1 MKFSYALI
9 AGFLVWC
16 LIASQWYLLGVKGL
30 PTDPSRFNATQMTL
44 AIVEILTMLFVA
56 TLIGFGIAWFLRK
69 GSIEKTQLAHSLLVK
84 QYKEMSQQ
92 VSTYRE
98 LADKAEQKLARAQQ
112 TFKADFQQL
121 SLEREKLNAELEP
134 ERKEA
139 TRMREELQVLRPKVQ
154 LADIELGRITFQM
167 KQMENQLLEANEI
180 NKKQYIE
187 LEEAK
192 LSKAPKRQ
200 PVEPAFL
207 GHAKFTEK
215 QKDNLKM
222 ISGIGP
228 VLEQKLNAL
237 GIYTFRQISE
247 FTPQAIEHVTS
258 SIKFFP
264 DRIGRDNWIGQAAAL
279 ARHRK

>member
-56 TLIGFGIAWFLRK
+56 TLIGFGIAWFLRQA
-69 GSIEKTQLAHSLLVK
+69 SIEKSQRSQSLLL
-84 QYKEMSQQ
+84 QQYNELTQQAGSYKEQA
-92 VSTYRE
+92 E
-98 LADKAEQKLARAQQ
+98 KAEQKLARAQQ
-112 TFKADFQQL
+112 TFKTDFQRL
-121 SLEREKLNAELEP
+121 SSENEKLIASLEP
-134 ERKEA
+134 ERKEILR
-139 TRMREELQVLRPKVQ
+139 TREELQVLRPKVQ
-154 LADIELGRITFQM
+154 LADIELGRIAFQM
-167 KQMENQLLEANEI
+167 KQLENQLAEEKE
-180 NKKQYIE
+180 NKQKLAAE

-192 LSKAPKRQ
+192 LSKEPKRQ

-207 GHAKFTEK
+207 GHAKFNEK

-247 FTPQAIEHVTS
+247 FTPQTIEHVTS

>member
-16 LIASQWYLLGVKGL
+16 LVASQWYLLGVKGL

-44 AIVEILTMLFVA
+44 AIVEISTMLFVA

-121 SLEREKLNAELEP
+121 SLEKEKLNAELEP
-134 ERKEA
+134 ERKEILR
-139 TRMREELQVLRPKVQ
+139 TREELQVLRPKVQ
-154 LADIELGRITFQM
+154 LADIELARIAFQM
-167 KQMENQLLEANEI
+167 KQMENQLVEAKEI
-180 NKKQYIE
+180 NKKMSVE

-200 PVEPAFL
+200 PVEPTFL
-207 GHAKFTEK
+207 AHAKLTEK

-247 FTPQAIEHVTS
+247 FTPQTIEHVTS

>member
-1 MKFSYALI
+1 
-9 AGFLVWC
+9 VWC
-16 LIASQWYLLGVKGL
+16 LVASQWYLLGVKGL

-121 SLEREKLNAELEP
+121 SLEKEKLNAELEP

>member
-9 AGFLVWC
+9 VGFLVWC
-16 LIASQWYLLGVKGL
+16 LVASQWYLLSVKGL
-30 PTDPSRFNATQMTL
+30 RTDPTYFNSTQTSL
-44 AIVEILTMLFVA
+44 AIVEILTMLLVA
-56 TLIGFGIAWFLRK
+56 TLIGFGVAWFLRQ
-69 GSIEKTQLAHSLLVK
+69 GSIERTQRAQSLLLK
-84 QYKEMSQQ
+84 QYNEMSQQ
-92 VSTYRE
+92 ASTYKGFF
-98 LADKAEQKLARAQQ
+98 DKAEQKLVRAQQ

-139 TRMREELQVLRPKVQ
+139 TRIREELQLLRPKVQ
-154 LADIELGRITFQM
+154 LADIELGRIAFQM
-167 KQMENQLLEANEI
+167 KQLENQLIEAKEF
-180 NKKQYIE
+180 NKKLSDE

-192 LSKAPKRQ
+192 LSKAPKRET
-200 PVEPAFL
+200 VEPAFL
-207 GHAKFTEK
+207 GNAKFTEK
-215 QKDNLKM
+215 QRDNLKM

-247 FTPQAIEHVTS
+247 FTPQTIEHVTS
-258 SIKFFP
+258 TIKFFP
-264 DRIGRDNWIGQAAAL
+264 NRIGRDNWIGQAAAL

>member
-9 AGFLVWC
+9 VGFLVWC
-16 LIASQWYLLGVKGL
+16 LIASQWYLLSVKGV
-30 PTDPSRFNATQMTL
+30 PTDASHFNSTQMTM
-44 AIVEILTMLFVA
+44 AIAEILTMLLVA
-56 TLIGFGIAWFLRK
+56 TLIGFGIAWFLRQA
-69 GSIEKTQLAHSLLVK
+69 SIEKSQHSQSLLL
-84 QYKEMSQQ
+84 QQYSELTQQAGSYKEQA
-92 VSTYRE
+92 E
-98 LADKAEQKLARAQQ
+98 KAEQKLARAQQ

-121 SLEREKLNAELEP
+121 SLEKEKLNAELEP

-167 KQMENQLLEANEI
+167 KQMENQLVEAKEI
-180 NKKQYIE
+180 NKKMSVE

-200 PVEPAFL
+200 PVEPTFL
-207 GHAKFTEK
+207 AHAKLTEK

-247 FTPQAIEHVTS
+247 FTPQTIEHVTS

>member
-9 AGFLVWC
+9 VGFLVWC
-16 LIASQWYLLGVKGL
+16 LIASQWYLLSVKEV
-30 PTDPSRFNATQMTL
+30 PTDPSRFNSNQMTM
-44 AIVEILTMLFVA
+44 AILEILTMLLVA
-56 TLIGFGIAWFLRK
+56 TLIGFGIAWFLRQA
-69 GSIEKTQLAHSLLVK
+69 SIEKSQHSQSLLL
-84 QYKEMSQQ
+84 QQYSELTQQAGSYKEQA
-92 VSTYRE
+92 E
-98 LADKAEQKLARAQQ
+98 KAEQKLARAQQ

-121 SLEREKLNAELEP
+121 SLEKEKLNAELEP

-167 KQMENQLLEANEI
+167 KQIENQLVEAKEI
-180 NKKQYIE
+180 NKKMSVE

-192 LSKAPKRQ
+192 LSKEPKRQ

-247 FTPQAIEHVTS
+247 FTPQTIEHVTS

>member
-9 AGFLVWC
+9 VGFLVWC
-16 LIASQWYLLGVKGL
+16 LIASQWYLLSVKGV
-30 PTDPSRFNATQMTL
+30 PTDASRFNSTQMTM
-44 AIVEILTMLFVA
+44 AIAEILTMLLVA
-56 TLIGFGIAWFLRK
+56 TLIGFGIAWFLRQA
-69 GSIEKTQLAHSLLVK
+69 SIEKSQRSQSLLLQ
-84 QYKEMSQQ
+84 QYNELTQQ
-92 VSTYRE
+92 AGSYKDQAE
-98 LADKAEQKLARAQQ
+98 KAEQKLARAQQ
-112 TFKADFQQL
+112 TFKTDFQRL
-121 SLEREKLNAELEP
+121 SSENEKLIASLEP
-134 ERKEA
+134 ERKEILR
-139 TRMREELQVLRPKVQ
+139 TREELQVLRPKVQ
-154 LADIELGRITFQM
+154 LADIELGRIAFQM
-167 KQMENQLLEANEI
+167 KQLENQLAEEKE
-180 NKKQYIE
+180 NKQKLAAE

-192 LSKAPKRQ
+192 LSKEPKRQ

>member
-9 AGFLVWC
+9 VGFLVWC
-16 LIASQWYLLGVKGL
+16 LIASQWYLLSVKGV
-30 PTDPSRFNATQMTL
+30 PTDPSRFSSTQMTM
-44 AIVEILTMLFVA
+44 AIVEILTILLVA
-56 TLIGFGIAWFLRK
+56 TLIGFGIAWFLRQA
-69 GSIEKTQLAHSLLVK
+69 SIEKSQRTQSLLL
-84 QYKEMSQQ
+84 QQYNELTQQAGSYKEQA
-92 VSTYRE
+92 E
-98 LADKAEQKLARAQQ
+98 KAEQKLARAQQ
-112 TFKADFQQL
+112 TFKTDFQRL
-121 SLEREKLNAELEP
+121 SSENEKLIASLEP
-134 ERKEA
+134 ERKEILR
-139 TRMREELQVLRPKVQ
+139 TREELQVLRPKVQ
-154 LADIELGRITFQM
+154 LADIELGRIAFQM
-167 KQMENQLLEANEI
+167 KQLENQLAEEKE
-180 NKKQYIE
+180 NKQKLAAE

-192 LSKAPKRQ
+192 LSKEPKRQ

>member
-44 AIVEILTMLFVA
+44 AIVEISTMLFVA

-121 SLEREKLNAELEP
+121 SLEKEKLNAELEP

>member
-16 LIASQWYLLGVKGL
+16 LIASQWYLLSVKGV

-84 QYKEMSQQ
+84 QYK
-92 VSTYRE
+92 E

>member
-56 TLIGFGIAWFLRK
+56 TLIGFGIAWFLRQ
-69 GSIEKTQLAHSLLVK
+69 GSIEKTQLAQSLLVK
-84 QYKEMSQQ
+84 QFKEMSQQ
-92 VSTYRE
+92 ASTYRE

-121 SLEREKLNAELEP
+121 SLEKEKLNAELEP

-154 LADIELGRITFQM
+154 LADIELGRIAFQM
-167 KQMENQLLEANEI
+167 KQLENQLAEE
-180 NKKQYIE
+180 KESKQKLAAE
-187 LEEAK
+187 LEETK
-192 LSKAPKRQ
+192 LSKKPKRQ

>member
-9 AGFLVWC
+9 VGFLVWC
-16 LIASQWYLLGVKGL
+16 LVASQWYLSSVKGL
-30 PTDPSRFNATQMTL
+30 RTDPTYFNPTQTSL
-44 AIVEILTMLFVA
+44 AIVEILTMLLVA
-56 TLIGFGIAWFLRK
+56 TLIGFGVAWFLRQ
-69 GSIEKTQLAHSLLVK
+69 GSEKTQHAQSLLLT
-84 QYKEMSQQ
+84 QYNEMSQQ
-92 VSTYRE
+92 ASTYRE
-98 LADKAEQKLARAQQ
+98 LSDKAEQKLARAQQ

-121 SLEREKLNAELEP
+121 SLEKEKLNAEIEP

-139 TRMREELQVLRPKVQ
+139 IRMREELQLLRPKVQ

-167 KQMENQLLEANEI
+167 KQMENQLVEAKEI
-180 NKKQYIE
+180 NKKLSVE

-200 PVEPAFL
+200 PIEPTFL
-207 GHAKFTEK
+207 GHAMFTEK
-215 QKDNLKM
+215 HKDNLKM

-247 FTPQAIEHVTS
+247 FTPQTIEHVTS

>member
-16 LIASQWYLLGVKGL
+16 LVASQWYLLGVKGL

-121 SLEREKLNAELEP
+121 SLEKEKLNAELEP

-247 FTPQAIEHVTS
+247 FTPQTIEHVTS

>member
-16 LIASQWYLLGVKGL
+16 LVASQWYLLGVKGL

-121 SLEREKLNAELEP
+121 SLEKEKLNAELEP

>member
-69 GSIEKTQLAHSLLVK
+69 GSIEKTQLAQSLLLK

-92 VSTYRE
+92 ASTYKGFF
-98 LADKAEQKLARAQQ
+98 DKAEQKLARAQQ

-121 SLEREKLNAELEP
+121 SLEKEKLNAELEP

-139 TRMREELQVLRPKVQ
+139 TRIREELQLLRPKVQ
-154 LADIELGRITFQM
+154 LADIELGRIAFQM
-167 KQMENQLLEANEI
+167 KQLENQLIEAKEF
-180 NKKQYIE
+180 NKKLSDE

-192 LSKAPKRQ
+192 LSKAPKRET
-200 PVEPAFL
+200 VEPAFL
-207 GHAKFTEK
+207 GNAKFAEK
-215 QKDNLKM
+215 QRDNLKM

-228 VLEQKLNAL
+228 VLEQKLNAM

-247 FTPQAIEHVTS
+247 FTPQTIEHVTS
-258 SIKFFP
+258 TIKFFP

>member
-1 MKFSYALI
+1 M
-9 AGFLVWC
+9 WC
-16 LIASQWYLLGVKGL
+16 LIASQWYLLSVKGV
-30 PTDPSRFNATQMTL
+30 PTDAIHFNATQMTM
-44 AIVEILTMLFVA
+44 AILEILTMLLVA
-56 TLIGFGIAWFLRK
+56 TLIGFGIAWFLRQA
-69 GSIEKTQLAHSLLVK
+69 SIEKTQLAHSLLVK

-121 SLEREKLNAELEP
+121 SLEKEKLNAELEP

-247 FTPQAIEHVTS
+247 FTPQTIEHVTS